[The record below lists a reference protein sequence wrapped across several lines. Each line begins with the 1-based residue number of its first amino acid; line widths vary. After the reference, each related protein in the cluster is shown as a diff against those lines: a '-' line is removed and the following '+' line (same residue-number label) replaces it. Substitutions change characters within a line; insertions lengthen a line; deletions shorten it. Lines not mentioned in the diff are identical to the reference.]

1 MTARSD
7 WQSLLWLLSRDH
19 KPLIYAVSRGAS
31 RSPNHAWDRPVA
43 KIRLPLFSPPLL
55 FLLLLVERIRK
66 LVNFRPRSFFV
77 SRWNRISPP
86 REKEERSA
94 GGGEEKENRYFRFGK
109 RVQIIR
115 DGDRRRG
122 GEGSRVSKYSRLI
135 QPNSR
140 WIKTLLLAS
149 PRHDPG
155 GISNS
160 RPQYDQSPTARYP
173 SSFSTPVELLDFKCL
188 PVRAIAA
195 HIDARTGFSTM
206 TSCSLL
212 ILIKW
217 QPCSARRRVPC
228 SAIFVPRSLSLS
240 PLPPSPIIPPI
251 YNVTPL

>member
-1 MTARSD
+1 MCDARSD

-31 RSPNHAWDRPVA
+31 QTTREIDLSRKSDYRSLLGGKKLATWNFHPVH
-43 KIRLPLFSPPLL
+43 F
-55 FLLLLVERIRK
+55 
-66 LVNFRPRSFFV
+66 
-77 SRWNRISPP
+77 W
-86 REKEERSA
+86 
-94 GGGEEKENRYFRFGK
+94 
-109 RVQIIR
+109 
-115 DGDRRRG
+115 RRG
-122 GEGSRVSKYSRLI
+122 GASRWDRVLVPRKREKKNRNGKGELLFSVRKARANNTKWWSGREGERSRVSKYSRLI

-140 WIKTLLLAS
+140 WIKTLPSPS

-188 PVRAIAA
+188 PLRAIAA
-195 HIDARTGFSTM
+195 HIDARTRFSTM

-217 QPCSARRRVPC
+217 QPCSVCRRVRR
-228 SAIFVPRSLSLS
+228 SIFVHSPPL
-240 PLPPSPIIPPI
+240 PLPPHQ
-251 YNVTPL
+251 